1 LELGRAFSQEG
12 LAHKDLCGAG
22 KHRHRKLALT
32 NSINAGFIVAAAES
46 AAMSM
51 RQQIMACVLGLS
63 LIAMLG
69 ATAARDLTQTR
80 VRDSMWLDPGAS
92 DGLLASRLN
101 ITNIAKTPRT
111 R

>member
-1 LELGRAFSQEG
+1 M
-12 LAHKDLCGAG
+12 
-22 KHRHRKLALT
+22 
-32 NSINAGFIVAAAES
+32 GFIVAAAKS

-51 RQQIMACVLGLS
+51 RQQIMAGVLGFS

-69 ATAARDLTQTR
+69 ATAAKDLTQTKR
-80 VRDSMWLDPGAS
+80 ESIWLDPSAS

-101 ITNIAKTPRT
+101 ITNIAKTPST